1 MTLQDAKN
9 GKLRVL
15 NLEDSPNDSELI
27 QAELETAWDEVE
39 LLRVETRDA
48 FVRALD
54 EFAPDVV
61 LSDFNLPDMSG
72 RDALLIVRQ
81 SHPGIPV
88 VMVTGALGDIE
99 AVELVKLG
107 ARDYVMKDHL
117 QRLTSAVQ
125 GALSL
130 EQGIRA
136 RKAAEK
142 ALRQSEEEIRE
153 LVERSPI
160 AMIVDAGTA
169 ADEKVIM
176 LNRHFTELF
185 GYTIDDLP
193 DINQWWRLAYPDER
207 YREEI
212 RNEWTGRIGNAVRE
226 HGAIEPME
234 SMVACKDGSHRYV
247 RVSFSSIGSR
257 NIVTFVDLTERRML
271 EEALKEAAD
280 RNRAITETAND
291 AIICIDPAGI
301 VNMWNRKA
309 EEMFGYAAAEAIGRN
324 LHELIMPQQ
333 YREQA
338 EQAMRHFAKTGSGPI
353 VGSTRQLDAR
363 RKDGSEF
370 PVELSVSAMNIHD
383 EWHATGIIRDITGRR
398 QAEAKIEKL
407 NKLYE
412 TLSLCNQAIVR
423 STSEAELLTRVCA
436 AIVKFGS
443 FRMAWVGWADP
454 ASSMVIPA
462 ASDGKGADEYLHDIK
477 VSIDIVSEYSQGPT
491 GTAIRENRPFW
502 CEDFLGASFTSP
514 WRERAAVQGW
524 RSSAALPLHRDGV
537 AVGAFTMYADEP
549 YVFEKDVRELLIEM
563 TQDIDYALDNFSH
576 EAKRKRA
583 EDELLKLTLAV
594 EQSPNSIMIA
604 DLKANIEYVNQ
615 AFVIATGYSREEVIG
630 QNPRLLHS
638 GKNSRETYNDM
649 WAHLTRG
656 ETWKGELINRRKDGS
671 EHIESMTVL
680 PIRNAEGQR
689 THYMAIKD
697 DVTERRRVE
706 RALLESEQKF
716 RVMSASAQDAIVMID
731 NEGNVT
737 FWNAAA
743 EKIFGYAAQEA
754 IGADLH
760 QLIAPPRFHDDFRK
774 GFAHFRQSG
783 AGNVVGTTR
792 ELAAL
797 HKDGHEFSVELSLS
811 AVQIDGKWQAIGIMR
826 DITKRKQV
834 EAQVIA
840 QYEHVAGINTQ
851 LVEANQQLEQAKS
864 QLLQSEKMAAI
875 GLLAAGVA
883 HEINNPV
890 GYVNSNLGTLEKY
903 LADIF
908 VALDKY
914 DSMEVLLD
922 AGSPLREELRQLRS
936 RVDLDYL
943 RTDIKA
949 LIAESHQGLERIK
962 KIILDLKDFSR
973 SEVDEQWV
981 WADVHHGLDT
991 TLNVVWNELKYKCEV
1006 VKEYGD
1012 LPDIWCLPSQLNQ
1025 VFMNLLVNA
1034 AQAIEVRGR
1043 ITIRTGSEGER
1054 VWIEVGDTGK
1064 GIPPQNIPRLFDP
1077 FFTTKPVGMGTGLGL
1092 SVSYKIVEK
1101 HQGRIEVH
1109 SEVGK
1114 GTTFR
1119 IWLPVRPPEVING
1132 STRA

>member
-1 MTLQDAKN
+1 
-9 GKLRVL
+9 
-15 NLEDSPNDSELI
+15 
-27 QAELETAWDEVE
+27 
-39 LLRVETRDA
+39 
-48 FVRALD
+48 
-54 EFAPDVV
+54 
-61 LSDFNLPDMSG
+61 
-72 RDALLIVRQ
+72 
-81 SHPGIPV
+81 
-88 VMVTGALGDIE
+88 
-99 AVELVKLG
+99 
-107 ARDYVMKDHL
+107 
-117 QRLTSAVQ
+117 
-125 GALSL
+125 
-130 EQGIRA
+130 
-136 RKAAEK
+136 
-142 ALRQSEEEIRE
+142 
-153 LVERSPI
+153 
-160 AMIVDAGTA
+160 
-169 ADEKVIM
+169 
-176 LNRHFTELF
+176 
-185 GYTIDDLP
+185 
-193 DINQWWRLAYPDER
+193 
-207 YREEI
+207 
-212 RNEWTGRIGNAVRE
+212 
-226 HGAIEPME
+226 
-234 SMVACKDGSHRYV
+234 
-247 RVSFSSIGSR
+247 
-257 NIVTFVDLTERRML
+257 
-271 EEALKEAAD
+271 
-280 RNRAITETAND
+280 
-291 AIICIDPAGI
+291 
-301 VNMWNRKA
+301 
-309 EEMFGYAAAEAIGRN
+309 
-324 LHELIMPQQ
+324 
-333 YREQA
+333 
-338 EQAMRHFAKTGSGPI
+338 
-353 VGSTRQLDAR
+353 
-363 RKDGSEF
+363 
-370 PVELSVSAMNIHD
+370 
-383 EWHATGIIRDITGRR
+383 
-398 QAEAKIEKL
+398 
-407 NKLYE
+407 
-412 TLSLCNQAIVR
+412 
-423 STSEAELLTRVCA
+423 
-436 AIVKFGS
+436 
-443 FRMAWVGWADP
+443 
-454 ASSMVIPA
+454 
-462 ASDGKGADEYLHDIK
+462 
-477 VSIDIVSEYSQGPT
+477 
-491 GTAIRENRPFW
+491 
-502 CEDFLGASFTSP
+502 
-514 WRERAAVQGW
+514 
-524 RSSAALPLHRDGV
+524 
-537 AVGAFTMYADEP
+537 
-549 YVFEKDVRELLIEM
+549 M

-576 EAKRKRA
+576 EAKRKLA

-1006 VKEYGD
+1006 VKEYGE
-1012 LPDIWCLPSQLNQ
+1012 LPDIYCLPSQLNQ

-1043 ITIRTGSEGER
+1043 ITIRTGAEGER
-1054 VWIEVGDTGK
+1054 VWVEVSDSGH
-1064 GIPPQNIPRLFDP
+1064 GIPPEIIPRLFDP
-1077 FFTTKPVGMGTGLGL
+1077 FFTTKPVGLGTGLGL

-1101 HQGRIEVH
+1101 HHGKIEVH
-1109 SEVGK
+1109 SEPGK
-1114 GTTFR
+1114 GSTFR
-1119 IWLPVRPPEVING
+1119 VWLPVQSEAGKIGTV
-1132 STRA
+1132 